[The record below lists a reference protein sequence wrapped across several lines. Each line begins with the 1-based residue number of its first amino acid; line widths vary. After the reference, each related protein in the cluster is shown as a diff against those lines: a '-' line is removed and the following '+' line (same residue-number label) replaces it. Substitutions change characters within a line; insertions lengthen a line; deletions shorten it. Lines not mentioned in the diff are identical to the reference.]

1 MDKELPDTRQH
12 ILNTARAIILGKGF
26 AAVGLNEILT
36 SAGVPKGS
44 FYHYFKSKEDFGNTL
59 LQDYFDKYLARLEQA
74 LRPGAAPAGEQLLCF
89 FRDWID
95 TQSCHDVEGKCVVV
109 KLGAEVADLSD
120 TMRATLQHGTSR
132 VTAVLAD
139 CIGRGMRERS
149 IAPALDA
156 QKTAQVL
163 YQMWLGA
170 TVLGKVHR
178 TRQPLEDA
186 LDATYVLLGMRH

>member
-1 MDKELPDTRQH
+1 MDKEFTDTRQH

-59 LQDYFDKYLARLEQA
+59 LQDYFDRYLARLEQA
-74 LRPGAAPAGEQLLCF
+74 LRPGAAPAGEQLLRF
-89 FRDWID
+89 FSEWID

-120 TMRATLQHGTSR
+120 TMRITLQQGTSR
-132 VTAVLAD
+132 VTAVLAA
-139 CIGRGMRERS
+139 CIGRGIREGS

-156 QKTAQVL
+156 PKTAQVL

-178 TRQPLEDA
+178 TRQALEDA
-186 LDATYVLLGMRH
+186 LDATYALLGIRH

>member
-1 MDKELPDTRQH
+1 MDKEFHDTRQH

-74 LRPGAAPAGEQLLCF
+74 LRAGAASASEQLLRF
-89 FRDWID
+89 FKEWID

-120 TMRATLQHGTSR
+120 TMRATLQQGTTR
-132 VTAVLAD
+132 VAAILAA
-139 CIGRGMRERS
+139 CIARGIEERS
-149 IAPALDA
+149 VAPPLDP

-170 TVLGKVHR
+170 TVLAKVHR
-178 TRQPLEDA
+178 SRAALEDA
-186 LDATYVLLGMRH
+186 LDATYALLGIRH

>member
-1 MDKELPDTRQH
+1 MDKEFHDTRQH

-74 LRPGAAPAGEQLLCF
+74 LRPGAAPASEQLLRF

-95 TQSCHDVEGKCVVV
+95 TQCCHEVEGKCVVV

-120 TMRATLQHGTSR
+120 TMRATLQQGTSR
-132 VTAVLAD
+132 VTAILAA
-139 CIGRGMRERS
+139 CIGRGIDEGC

-156 QKTAQVL
+156 PKTAQVL

-178 TRQPLEDA
+178 TRQALEDA
-186 LDATYVLLGMRH
+186 LDATYALLGMRH